1 MLQVIVIQIRWELI
15 FLLLQPLLIQ
25 SMFAHSLE
33 DYSILTIYISFLSR
47 TMSSKRKSPPNKLLD
62 GGVATG
68 GPATTTTT
76 ASSAASHD
84 SLPCSNSPSINSE
97 NCGSE
102 PDLDSYHSSSP
113 ASEVEMVRA
122 QTATPSEG
130 DRRHGGRKVRE
141 HSRSGSDRGNGSDNE
156 APLKRQKIGVDAL
169 PYNVS
174 LVASA
179 L

>member
-1 MLQVIVIQIRWELI
+1 
-15 FLLLQPLLIQ
+15 
-25 SMFAHSLE
+25 
-33 DYSILTIYISFLSR
+33 
-47 TMSSKRKSPPNKLLD
+47 MSSKRKSPPNKLLD

-68 GPATTTTT
+68 GPATTTTTT

-102 PDLDSYHSSSP
+102 PDLDSYRSSSP
-113 ASEVEMVRA
+113 ASDAEMVRA
-122 QTATPSEG
+122 QTATPTDG
-130 DRRHGGRKVRE
+130 DRPRHSGGRKMRE

-156 APLKRQKIGVDAL
+156 APLKRQKIGVDTL

-174 LVASA
+174 GF
-179 L
+179 